1 MKLRLPDLPAA
12 EAQLFPEGRMAGPM
26 PWVIAVMIF
35 LLVLASAMGIAVSKA
50 ATGLSDD
57 VAGRVT
63 IQLVEANPIRRTQQA
78 TAIEQ
83 QLARLEGVQNFQRV
97 SQAEITTLLE
107 PWFGKTGLD
116 PDLPVPMLIDVT
128 VDPAKSNNL
137 QHLSEVV
144 SSLAPSARIEPH
156 GQWLAPLASAMRS
169 LVWLAGLL
177 VSLMAA
183 ASVAIIV
190 LAARS
195 ALNTH
200 RATLEVMHLLGAS
213 DPQIARL
220 FQRRLG
226 LDAFFGAIIGFF
238 AASLAILLLGY
249 RFAAMG
255 SDLIGSFGIG
265 LAGWLALLAVPFVT
279 AVMAMA
285 AARLTV
291 LTALRHML

>member
-35 LLVLASAMGIAVSKA
+35 LTVLAAAMGMGVSRA
-50 ATGLSDD
+50 ATGVAAD

-63 IQLVEANPIRRTQQA
+63 IQLIEANSVRRAKQA
-78 TAIEQ
+78 QAIERH
-83 QLARLEGVQNFQRV
+83 LAEQAGVENFQRV
-97 SQAEITTLLE
+97 SAAEVTALLE
-107 PWFGKTGLD
+107 PWFGKAGLD
-116 PDLPVPMLIDVT
+116 QDLPVPMLIDVT
-128 VDPAKSNNL
+128 LRPGAEKAL
-137 QHLSEVV
+137 PQLSEAVRA
-144 SSLAPSARIEPH
+144 LAPSARIEPH
-156 GQWLAPLASAMRS
+156 GQWLAPLSAAMRS

-177 VSLMAA
+177 VVLMAV

-200 RATLEVMHLLGAS
+200 RATLEVLHLLGAS

-226 LDAFFGAIIGFF
+226 LDALFGAVIGLF
-238 AASLAILLLGY
+238 AGSLAILLLGY

-255 SDLIGSFGIG
+255 SDLLGSFGIG
-265 LAGWLALLAVPFVT
+265 LAGWLALLAVPVVT
-279 AVMAMA
+279 AIMAML

-291 LTALRHML
+291 LAALRHML